1 MSEFYEIN
9 STSVSH
15 RELWWWSK
23 SPLVLLGWIIKW
35 LRIRVPC
42 SSDDPN
48 VESTL
53 PFVTEVLPPQV
64 RLKFDPLIAELEGL
78 GFCEPVYHVIEDAG
92 TRTTVY
98 WASFLHN
105 SGKHFARILH
115 RVWQQAQKSDRGLF
129 PMFFTAFTDGTFL
142 VSSAGKPDMAAPKTV
157 SMIRLHGAKVSKLWA
172 AHETKER
179 LMTERLMISPI
190 ETREELL
197 AATERHHVLVRD
209 FHLARG
215 VFRRR
220 TPEEQSKAEAFS
232 QSVAQARALGLEHGE
247 IVAELD
253 KLQEQ
258 KPAWAPAIW
267 VLVGS
272 LVMFLLAGA
281 ANWDWKFTLWI
292 IPVLLFHEA
301 GHWVAMRLFNY
312 RNLRLFFIPF
322 FGAAVSG
329 QNWNVAGWKKALVSL
344 AGPLPGIAL
353 GTVLGVAGIVLHRS
367 WLNQA
372 ALVLLLTNG
381 FNLIPILPLDG
392 GHVLQDLL
400 FCRNRWLDG
409 LFRILAIVGLVALGL
424 LLGAKFLPYI
434 AIPMAI
440 ALPVAF
446 KLGKVTDEMRR
457 QTLPEPELG
466 QDRIPTPTAQAII
479 SAVRG
484 AFPAKAAMSNK
495 VVAQHTLIVFER
507 LNAKPPGALATFS
520 ILLLHGGAVVAT
532 LLVTILLLVNK
543 HAPLGDFMAA
553 AARQPAHRHQSG
565 DVETWPAPIH
575 GEGGSIRNLIVT
587 DFKNRAAAA
596 SAFVQ
601 LTNKIAAPL
610 TLMRFSDSLL
620 LSLPA
625 ADDAAREH
633 WFDVLQVRSTNLFVA
648 LSNAP
653 VRATLTFLAPSPAVA
668 TNLALSLADYLALSA
683 EMDLVAPWAPEAQ
696 RSDFA
701 TYQRERR
708 QWLLIGEE
716 VGKAWE
722 DASLKPYVNSIAQAS
737 KRGAAGEVVRLVNE
751 RAQKLQELQAQTR
764 QRLAGSSANLIDPA
778 LLELHARLN
787 SPSLTNASARKA
799 VLQEVEVKLGKA
811 NTNAP
816 SDENR
821 INACGVVM
829 GVAYQH
835 GLLIEL
841 SWLHFRDV
849 TRGLPALTEWAS
861 AQGCNQIKYELES
874 SGWSGSEPGEEAD

>member
-1 MSEFYEIN
+1 MSEFYEID
-9 STSVSH
+9 SRRVSH
-15 RELWWWSK
+15 RELWWWAK
-23 SPLVLLGWIIKW
+23 SPFVLLGWMIKW

-48 VESTL
+48 VDSTL
-53 PFVTEVLPPQV
+53 LFVTEDLPAEV
-64 RLKFDPLIAELEGL
+64 RLKFQPLTAELEGL
-78 GFCEPVYHVIEDAG
+78 GYCEPVYHVIEDAG
-92 TRTTVY
+92 TRTTFY
-98 WASFLHN
+98 WATFRHA
-105 SGKHFARILH
+105 SGKHFARIHH

-129 PMFFTAFTDGTFL
+129 PMFFTAFADGNFL

-157 SMIRLHGAKVSKLWA
+157 SMIRLQGAKTLRLRA

-179 LMTERLMISPI
+179 RTAERLMISPV

-197 AATERHHVLVRD
+197 AAIERHHVLVRD

-247 IVAELD
+247 IMAELD

-292 IPVLLFHEA
+292 IPVLVFHEA

-353 GTVLGVAGIVLHRS
+353 GTVLGVAGLVVHRS

-372 ALVLLLTNG
+372 ALVLLITNG

-409 LFRILAIVGLVALGL
+409 VFRILAIAGLVALGV

-440 ALPVAF
+440 ALPVTF
-446 KLGKVTDEMRR
+446 KLGKVTDDMRR
-457 QTLPEPELG
+457 QPLPEPELG
-466 QDRIPTPTAQAII
+466 QDRIPAPTAQAII
-479 SAVRG
+479 AAVRG
-484 AFPAKAAMSNK
+484 AFPARAAMSNK
-495 VVAQHTLIVFER
+495 VVAQHTLAVFER
-507 LNAKPPGALATFS
+507 LNAKPPGVLATFS
-520 ILLLHGGAVVAT
+520 ILLLHGGAAVAT

-553 AARQPAHRHQSG
+553 AARQPAHGHQPG
-565 DVETWPAPIH
+565 DIETWPAPVH
-575 GEGGSIRNLIVT
+575 GVSPIRNLIVT
-587 DFKNRAAAA
+587 EFKNRAAAV
-596 SAFVQ
+596 SAFAQ
-601 LTNKIAAPL
+601 LTNQIAAPSA
-610 TLMRFSDSLL
+610 LMRFSDSLL

-625 ADDAAREH
+625 SDDAAREH
-633 WFDVLQVRSTNLFVA
+633 WFEELQLRSTNLFVA

-653 VRATLTFLAPSPAVA
+653 VRATLTFLAPSPNAA
-668 TNLALSLADYLALSA
+668 ANLAQNLGDYLSLSS
-683 EMDLVAPWAPEAQ
+683 EMDLVAPWAPEAK
-696 RSDFA
+696 RPDYA
-701 TYQRERR
+701 TYQRARR
-708 QWLLIGEE
+708 QWILIGEE
-716 VGKAWE
+716 VSKAWE
-722 DASLKPYVNSIAQAS
+722 DASLKPYANGIAQAS
-737 KRGAAGEVVRLVNE
+737 KRGAAAEAARLVSE
-751 RAQKLQELQAQTR
+751 RSQKLQELQSQTR
-764 QRLAGSSANLIDPA
+764 QRLAGSSSMAIDPA

-787 SPSLTNASARKA
+787 SPGLTNAAARKA
-799 VLQEVEVKLGKA
+799 VLQELAIKLGNA
-811 NTNAP
+811 NGA
-816 SDENR
+816 SDKNG
-821 INACGVVM
+821 INGCGVAM
-829 GVAYQH
+829 GMAFQH

-849 TRGLPALTEWAS
+849 TCGLPALTEWAS
-861 AQGCNQIKYELES
+861 AQGCRQIKYELES
-874 SGWSGSEPGEEAD
+874 SGWSASEPGEDQD